1 MFWRPF
7 GMRQTLVMVL
17 VICLCLILIGQE
29 AASMD
34 EARAVF
40 VVA

>member
-1 MFWRPF
+1 MFGQRS
-7 GMRQTLVMVL
+7 GMRQTCVVVL
-17 VICLCLILIGQE
+17 VICLCLILLGQE
-29 AASMD
+29 ALSRD